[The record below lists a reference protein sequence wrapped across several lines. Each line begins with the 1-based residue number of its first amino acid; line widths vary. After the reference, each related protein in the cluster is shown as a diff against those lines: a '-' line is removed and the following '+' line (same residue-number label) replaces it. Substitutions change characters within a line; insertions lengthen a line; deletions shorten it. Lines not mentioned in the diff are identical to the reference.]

1 MASSLSFSSLSP
13 PITKDKLKL
22 SFSSLSPPITKD
34 KLKLSMSSSPS
45 LKRLLASNLLHR
57 SAVARPAASRLFNT
71 NAVRESDVDRPPEPR
86 LFSTFIDIFGPCLER
101 SSLNIILKLDQYVK
115 SPERSTKMVFRNWDA
130 RETADWIQL
139 RMDMPG
145 LGKED
150 VKVSVEQNT
159 VTIEGK
165 KKEFE
170 EDEEDGV
177 GGRRY
182 MYSRVIDLPEG
193 KYNTSEIKAEMKKG
207 VLKVFL
213 PKIKQMSGVF
223 YVNIG

>member
-1 MASSLSFSSLSP
+1 MASSLAFSSLSP

-34 KLKLSMSSSPS
+34 KLKLSMSSSS
-45 LKRLLASNLLHR
+45 LALKRLVASNLLHR

-71 NAVRESDVDRPPEPR
+71 NAVCESDIDRPPEPR
-86 LFSTFIDIFGPCLER
+86 LFSAFIDIFGPYLKR
-101 SSLNIILKLDQYVK
+101 SSLNTILKLDQYMK
-115 SPERSTKMVFRNWDA
+115 PPEGSTKMVFRNWDA

-165 KKEFE
+165 KKECEEDE
-170 EDEEDGV
+170 EDEEDGW
-177 GGRRY
+177 GRRY
-182 MYSRVIDLPEG
+182 TFSKVIDLPEG
-193 KYNTSEIKAEMKKG
+193 IYNTSEIKAEMKKG

-213 PKIKQMSGVF
+213 PKIK
-223 YVNIG
+223 

>member
-1 MASSLSFSSLSP
+1 MASSLV
-13 PITKDKLKL
+13 
-22 SFSSLSPPITKD
+22 
-34 KLKLSMSSSPS
+34 
-45 LKRLLASNLLHR
+45 LKRLVRVAPNLLRR
-57 SAVARPAASRLFNT
+57 SAVARPSASRLFNT
-71 NAVRESDVDRPPEPR
+71 NAVRESGGDDDDRPAEHR
-86 LFSTFIDIFGPCLER
+86 VLSTFSDIFCQYLER
-101 SSLNIILKLDQYVK
+101 SSLNIIMKLDELLK
-115 SPERSTKMVFRNWDA
+115 SPPRSTTVLRNWDA

-150 VKVSVEQNT
+150 IKVSVEHNT

-165 KKEFE
+165 KKKECD
-170 EDEEDGV
+170 EDEEDG
-177 GGRRY
+177 GGRRRCTY
-182 MYSRVIDLPEG
+182 NKVIDLPAG
-193 KYNTSEIKAEMKKG
+193 MYNTSEIKAEMKKG